1 MGVFYHFFAILRVQ
15 RKKKS
20 RARFLIIVFVF
31 ICFSWKEAAAAARV
45 SPLLLFYLWQSYH
58 GCPQGYQPFSSNQG
72 VTRNDI
78 ETSISFLY
86 DETWSIDYWR
96 YPYPACCQRT
106 SASGSAGSGGTSSY
120 QNQRS
125 KAEAL
130 ESGLNTSMRWLGL
143 SVPSPLC
150 STGRQHRS
158 SESFSYKFF
167 C

>member
-1 MGVFYHFFAILRVQ
+1 MGDFYHFFAILRVQ

-45 SPLLLFYLWQSYH
+45 SPPSFFYLLQSSR
-58 GCPQGYQPFSSNQG
+58 GPTQGYQPFSNNQG

-78 ETSISFLY
+78 ETSISFPY
-86 DETWSIDYWR
+86 DETWLIGYWR
-96 YPYPACCQRT
+96 YPYPAYCQRT
-106 SASGSAGSGGTSSY
+106 SASGSAGNGDTSSY

-150 STGRQHRS
+150 SKGRQKVS